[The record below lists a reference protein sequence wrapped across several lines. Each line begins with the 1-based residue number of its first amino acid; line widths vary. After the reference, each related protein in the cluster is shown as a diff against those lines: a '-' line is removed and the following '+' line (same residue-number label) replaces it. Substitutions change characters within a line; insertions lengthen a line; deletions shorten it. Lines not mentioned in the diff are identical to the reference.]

1 MSRSDKIAL
10 ALSLLAILFSYLV
23 ADRIFERMAHLEDE
37 MAYVWQAQAI
47 AGGKLTVPSPPEPK
61 SFLWPF
67 VVDYNGQRFGKYPI
81 AWPALLSLGERIG
94 QRSLVNPLLA
104 GLAIW
109 LIYRLGKRIFGET
122 VGLLAAGLTL
132 TSPFFLVNSGS
143 LLSHPL
149 GLVLSTGFALAW
161 LAAFTPPTP
170 SRPWLAVITAGCAL
184 GLLALTRPL
193 TAFAVAVP
201 FMLHGLVL
209 FFKRD
214 GQVRR
219 HLLVFIAIVFGI
231 GSLHFAWQ
239 YAVTGDALLNP
250 YTLWWPYDKI
260 GFGPGHGH
268 NPAGHTLR
276 QAWLN
281 TKFSIKVGTFDLY
294 GWPKISWLFLPVG
307 LVVAIRQ
314 RTTRLPALL
323 ISGVFITLV
332 AFYLAYWVG
341 ASLYGPRYYYEA
353 LYSLSILSA
362 AGIAWLA
369 GWPTLPE
376 QTCTLFQGWQRWRPL
391 AVTALLTLLVG
402 FNLVF
407 YLPARLQGMTG
418 LYGVSR
424 ANLEPF
430 LTETAQQITPA
441 LIIVHP
447 QEKWIEYGTLLD
459 LENPFLDTPFIFVYS
474 RSERSNQLLA
484 SLFPDRAVY
493 HYYAD
498 EPYKF
503 YTTPRHSK
511 SRRSAKTSATAI
523 RGWHEFT
530 PDRSPSRYP
539 PSHRVVMGQSECG

>member
-1 MSRSDKIAL
+1 MSRIDKIAL
-10 ALSLLAILFSYLV
+10 TFSLLAILFSYLV

-47 AGGKLTVPSPPEPK
+47 ARGVLTVPSPLEPK

-67 VVDYNGQRFGKYPI
+67 VVDYNDQRFGKYPI
-81 AWPALLSLGERIG
+81 AWPALLSLGERVG

-122 VGLLAAGLTL
+122 VGLLAAGITL
-132 TSPFFLVNSGS
+132 SSPFFLVNSGS

-161 LAAFTPPTP
+161 LSIFTPPASP
-170 SRPWLAVITAGCAL
+170 RPWLGVITAGCSL

-214 GQVRR
+214 WLVRR
-219 HLLVFIAIVFGI
+219 QLLLLIGIVLGM
-231 GSLHFAWQ
+231 GMLHFVWQ
-239 YAVTGDALLNP
+239 YAVTGDPLMNP

-281 TKFSIKVGTFDLY
+281 TKFSLKVGAFDLF
-294 GWPKISWLFLPVG
+294 GWPKISWLFLPFG
-307 LVVAIRQ
+307 LLIAIRQ
-314 RTTRLPALL
+314 RATRLAALL
-323 ISGVFITLV
+323 LSGIFISLV
-332 AFYLAYWVG
+332 VFYLAYWVG
-341 ASLYGPRYYYEA
+341 ASLYGPRYYYEG
-353 LYSLSILSA
+353 LYSLAILSA

-369 GWPTLPE
+369 GWPTLPD
-376 QTCTLFQGWQRWRPL
+376 QHPIRFTGWQRWRPV
-391 AVTALLTLLVG
+391 AVSGLLTLLVG

-407 YLPARLQGMTG
+407 YLPARMQAMIG
-418 LYGVSR
+418 LYGVNR
-424 ANLEPF
+424 ANLKPF
-430 LTETAQQITPA
+430 LTETAQQLTPA

-447 QEKWIEYGTLLD
+447 QEKWIEYGTLLE

-474 RSERSNQLLA
+474 RSERSNRLIA

-493 HYYAD
+493 HYYVD

-503 YTTPRHSK
+503 YTAPRQEK
-511 SRRSAKTSATAI
+511 
-523 RGWHEFT
+523 
-530 PDRSPSRYP
+530 
-539 PSHRVVMGQSECG
+539 

>member
-47 AGGKLTVPSPPEPK
+47 SGGKLTVPSPPEPK

-209 FFKRD
+209 YFKRD

-219 HLLVFIAIVFGI
+219 NLLVFIAIVLGM
-231 GSLHFAWQ
+231 GTLHFVWQ

-268 NPAGHTLR
+268 NPVGHTLR

-281 TKFSIKVGTFDLY
+281 TKFSIKVGAFDLY

-307 LVVAIRQ
+307 LAVAIRQ

-341 ASLYGPRYYYEA
+341 ASLLWAA
-353 LYSLSILSA
+353 LLLRGVIQPLHPVCSRDR
-362 AGIAWLA
+362 LA
-369 GWPTLPE
+369 GWLAYPPGPNPHAFPGLAALASFSRN
-376 QTCTLFQGWQRWRPL
+376 CSAYLAGRFQPGFLSPCPLTRDDRPL
-391 AVTALLTLLVG
+391 WRKPRKFGAISHRDSPADD
-402 FNLVF
+402 
-407 YLPARLQGMTG
+407 ARLDHCPSPRKVDRVWHT
-418 LYGVSR
+418 LGVGKPIPGYPFYFCLFAQR
-424 ANLEPF
+424 ALQPVVGIPVPRSGC
-430 LTETAQQITPA
+430 LP
-441 LIIVHP
+441 
-447 QEKWIEYGTLLD
+447 LLC
-459 LENPFLDTPFIFVYS
+459 
-474 RSERSNQLLA
+474 R
-484 SLFPDRAVY
+484 
-493 HYYAD
+493 
-498 EPYKF
+498 
-503 YTTPRHSK
+503 
-511 SRRSAKTSATAI
+511 
-523 RGWHEFT
+523 
-530 PDRSPSRYP
+530 
-539 PSHRVVMGQSECG
+539 